1 MIGIWW
7 KSYVLSLTTDS
18 SCVTSTIYTHKK
30 FSKLFIQTAWS
41 WKMATMNH
49 VSVVLPCGATVGFDL
64 CCYLVCAR
72 GELLVFFT
80 GMERSRSNTWIL
92 FTQTCMW
99 EREKKNEY
107 FESKCKHFNVF
118 CCCYWNVLCKENSNK
133 VLWNWHQV
141 KVTQVKREHK
151 THPLS
156 DQLKCQGPQREQRPN
171 SINVN
176 FNPSD
181 AVRNH
186 AGLSCLDTTTWNN
199 PMRRATNHL
208 KRKSEFVLPYF
219 WLSDPLYSFL
229 RPRTTHLFS
238 LHAIQICFS
247 GLYFE
252 SQL

>member
-1 MIGIWW
+1 MCDIYNIHTQKILQAFHPNSMKLKNGYYESCFCGFTMWRNRRLWFMLLFSLCTWRVACIFHRYGK
-7 KSYVLSLTTDS
+7 KSVKHMDIVHANL
-18 SCVTSTIYTHKK
+18 
-30 FSKLFIQTAWS
+30 
-41 WKMATMNH
+41 H
-49 VSVVLPCGATVGFDL
+49 V
-64 CCYLVCAR
+64 R
-72 GELLVFFT
+72 
-80 GMERSRSNTWIL
+80 ER
-92 FTQTCMW
+92 
-99 EREKKNEY
+99 KKNEY

-186 AGLSCLDTTTWNN
+186 AGLSRLDTTTWNN

-252 SQL
+252 SPL